1 MKSFLEYVAA
11 DLLEKYGTDLSHVAL
26 VFPNKRASLFTNT
39 HLAKLAKQ
47 PVWTPSYITI
57 SDFFRKQSSLTVA
70 DDMKLVCDLYKS
82 YIKCTGKN
90 ETLDHFYS
98 WGQLLLSDFDD
109 IDKNMADASQVFSNL
124 KHIHELDDVSYLS
137 EDQINVLKRFFSN
150 FSEEHNSELKKKFLD
165 LRSKVLP
172 TRECS
177 TGRLQKEKDC

>member
-109 IDKNMADASQVFSNL
+109 IDIIPLFVEERIESLCRAQRHVVLRRVTAT
-124 KHIHELDDVSYLS
+124 DDGY
-137 EDQINVLKRFFSN
+137 
-150 FSEEHNSELKKKFLD
+150 
-165 LRSKVLP
+165 RSF
-172 TRECS
+172 
-177 TGRLQKEKDC
+177 